1 MGISL
6 KYIHFRNFLDAIFF
20 IASMK
25 WHHCSKYSQVTCSIV
40 ASSDPASSHPL
51 HCCFSQNS
59 GHGVA
64 CLAGCPGCPHK
75 AQESDWNIEKDILVI
90 QKNISTPLHFVFRV
104 ARLFLLSLHSSQLSC
119 KVRPKFSMLKK
130 LEQIT
135 RTKRK
140 RRSTRPHFA
149 VRRQNHSLALSIG
162 SLYQ

>member
-1 MGISL
+1 MKSNETSGVGGVELGNFFEIYPFQKFLGRHL
-6 KYIHFRNFLDAIFF
+6 KKYLYVQKFLGRHFF

-25 WHHCSKYSQVTCSIV
+25 WHNCSKYSQVTCSIV

-90 QKNISTPLHFVFRV
+90 QKKHIHTPTFRV
-104 ARLFLLSLHSSQLSC
+104 QSSTTVPLVTAQ
-119 KVRPKFSMLKK
+119 
-130 LEQIT
+130 
-135 RTKRK
+135 
-140 RRSTRPHFA
+140 
-149 VRRQNHSLALSIG
+149 
-162 SLYQ
+162 

>member
-1 MGISL
+1 MKSNETSGVGGVELGNFFEIYPFQKFLGRHLKKRFVCSEISCTP
-6 KYIHFRNFLDAIFF
+6 FF
-20 IASMK
+20 ISSMK

-90 QKNISTPLHFVFRV
+90 KKTYPHPYISC
-104 ARLFLLSLHSSQLSC
+104 S
-119 KVRPKFSMLKK
+119 
-130 LEQIT
+130 E
-135 RTKRK
+135 
-140 RRSTRPHFA
+140 
-149 VRRQNHSLALSIG
+149 
-162 SLYQ
+162 